1 MRACLVSLRR
11 VSGQRY
17 SAFKSGDLRVHR
29 PARRTQ
35 VRLRGLVLRKS
46 PRLKGMRSAAAPKL
60 AAHGTF
66 WPWGVCAA
74 AHRVPSGKDASTP
87 ASRIG
92 ESGADASSRNTAP
105 CSACA
110 SARLTRTVAVSSPCA
125 RSSVA
130 SQDPDPRSGGVF
142 VRLCLRRCWRIALRF
157 AYPPSEAGSMR
168 GAERRG
174 GVSEINPDKHGS

>member
-1 MRACLVSLRR
+1 MYCLVSVRR

-17 SAFKSGDLRVHR
+17 SAFKSGNLRVHR

-74 AHRVPSGKDASTP
+74 AHRIPSGKAASTP

-105 CSACA
+105 SPASRFATLVANRVRVFPLRSLFASTATPRPKKRWRFCSLYIAA
-110 SARLTRTVAVSSPCA
+110 MLAHRLGAKR
-125 RSSVA
+125 RN
-130 SQDPDPRSGGVF
+130 GGV
-142 VRLCLRRCWRIALRF
+142 A
-157 AYPPSEAGSMR
+157 
-168 GAERRG
+168 
-174 GVSEINPDKHGS
+174 